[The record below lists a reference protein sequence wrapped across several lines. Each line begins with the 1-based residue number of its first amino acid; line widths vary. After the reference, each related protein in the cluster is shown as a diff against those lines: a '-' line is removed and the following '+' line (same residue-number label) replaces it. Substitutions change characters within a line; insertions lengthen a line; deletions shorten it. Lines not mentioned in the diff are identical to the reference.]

1 MNSLAELLKM
11 RARGQAPDVAESASE
26 MFAFMT
32 PRTIA
37 PLEFFIVCLFVFL
50 LLLVSLEDEDH
61 VDENGEAELVILER
75 SIKVSC
81 CRWPVARVGM

>member
-37 PLEFFIVCLFVFL
+37 PLEFFIICLFVFL
-50 LLLVSLEDEDH
+50 LLLVSLEDEDY
-61 VDENGEAELVILER
+61 VDENGEAELR
-75 SIKVSC
+75 S
-81 CRWPVARVGM
+81 